1 MGKQQTS
8 NRVIV
13 ETILTTGMKHTDAAE
28 LFGVST
34 RWIRTLLQRYRHGGL
49 QALEP
54 QSKRPHTNP
63 RATPP
68 QTVKRILEL
77 RQELTDTGQ
86 DNGAHTIRWH
96 LEKEGTSPPPAA
108 STIHRILTRHGLV
121 EPHPKKRPRSSW
133 IRFQASSPNETWQLD
148 YSHWPL
154 ANGKQAPI
162 LTIID
167 DHSRFVLACKAFD
180 FETGTNVIETF
191 ITTGNEYG
199 FPESTLTDNGSVF
212 TTKLYRKTD
221 TRIAFEQLLLEM
233 GITQKNG
240 TPYHPQT
247 QGKVERFH
255 QTLQKALHAKPTP
268 TTIGEL
274 NKQLDSIIDTYN
286 NHRPHRAL
294 DRKTPAHA
302 YSRLPKAQPMD
313 IPIGND
319 NRLRR
324 DKVGNEGKVTLRW
337 KGQLRKLYVG
347 RKHATADI
355 ILVCINNDITAVD
368 PHTGEIWGKYK
379 LNESKKYHPNLLGQ
393 NPPNE
398 PPKNK

>member
-108 STIHRILTRHGLV
+108 STIHRILTRHGYV
-121 EPHPKKRPRSSW
+121 EPHPKKRPRSSG
-133 IRFQASSPNETWQLD
+133 IRFQASRPNETWQLD

-154 ANGKQAPI
+154 TNGKQAPI

-212 TTKLYRKTD
+212 TTKLYRKT
-221 TRIAFEQLLLEM
+221 
-233 GITQKNG
+233 
-240 TPYHPQT
+240 
-247 QGKVERFH
+247 
-255 QTLQKALHAKPTP
+255 
-268 TTIGEL
+268 
-274 NKQLDSIIDTYN
+274 
-286 NHRPHRAL
+286 
-294 DRKTPAHA
+294 PAHA

-324 DKVGNEGKVTLRW
+324 DKVGNEGKVTR
-337 KGQLRKLYVG
+337 
-347 RKHATADI
+347 A
-355 ILVCINNDITAVD
+355 
-368 PHTGEIWGKYK
+368 
-379 LNESKKYHPNLLGQ
+379 
-393 NPPNE
+393 
-398 PPKNK
+398 